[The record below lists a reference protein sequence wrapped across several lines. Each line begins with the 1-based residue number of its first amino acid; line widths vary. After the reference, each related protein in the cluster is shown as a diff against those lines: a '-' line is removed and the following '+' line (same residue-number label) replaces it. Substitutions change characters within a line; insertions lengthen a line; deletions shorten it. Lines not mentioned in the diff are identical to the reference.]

1 MAFKMNKPII
11 KGTKKHSALL
21 AKASGTVDPTLGT
34 AASMY
39 GQSMNPDVIDYNIK
53 QTKIEW
59 DKKKKKKEEPEK
71 EEISLEKEE
80 IKEDD
85 IDYDALFAP
94 EEDDPDLTL
103 NERKKETA
111 KRDKDVA
118 IEKLELQILKQ
129 LSVDKLSDKPIE
141 AKKREREEFP
151 KPPYEGGTQTV
162 QSVGDVSTQNLKT
175 SYTKEEQ
182 SRLIFSEKHGR
193 MVLPEE
199 VGKKPDVIIESK
211 KLDKELAKATT
222 KSQEKTEENIEKRKE
237 ITTKPT
243 KKRNANKDRE
253 YKNASTYIQAQ
264 MRRRDPKYPWPKL
277 K

>member
-1 MAFKMNKPII
+1 
-11 KGTKKHSALL
+11 
-21 AKASGTVDPTLGT
+21 
-34 AASMY
+34 
-39 GQSMNPDVIDYNIK
+39 
-53 QTKIEW
+53 
-59 DKKKKKKEEPEK
+59 
-71 EEISLEKEE
+71 
-80 IKEDD
+80 
-85 IDYDALFAP
+85 
-94 EEDDPDLTL
+94 
-103 NERKKETA
+103 
-111 KRDKDVA
+111 
-118 IEKLELQILKQ
+118 
-129 LSVDKLSDKPIE
+129 
-141 AKKREREEFP
+141 
-151 KPPYEGGTQTV
+151 
-162 QSVGDVSTQNLKT
+162 
-175 SYTKEEQ
+175 
-182 SRLIFSEKHGR
+182 

>member
-21 AKASGTVDPTLGT
+21 ATAKASGTVDPTLGT

-199 VGKKPDVIIESK
+199 IKTKKKPIIESK
-211 KLDKELAKATT
+211 KLDKKLTKATK
-222 KSQEKTEENIEKRKE
+222 KSQEKKIVEKKTEKKKIEK
-237 ITTKPT
+237 
-243 KKRNANKDRE
+243 KKKKKKKKKNKN
-253 YKNASTYIQAQ
+253 KI
-264 MRRRDPKYPWPKL
+264 
-277 K
+277 